1 VSAQEITNWE
11 LIYGSIKLLIYNK
24 AYFEQFLVIY
34 LKSCV
39 FYLKVLLIQLFER
52 LSIKNDFLS
61 DVAAFE
67 GIIIGLSI
75 PISLQVV
82 SWIADRYEDNEI
94 SQVFIKEP
102 LYKWQFYLIMPNIA
116 ISILL
121 RLFNVEK
128 PIILV
133 LIYLWFLINIFIF
146 YKFIKLVE
154 QYTTNTDKVL
164 IKIFRKN
171 VDDMLEE

>member
-1 VSAQEITNWE
+1 MFIQEMQDLEI
-11 LIYGSIKLLIYNK
+11 IYGLIKLLIYNK
-24 AYFEQFLVIY
+24 AYFEQIIVIF

-39 FYLKVLLIQLFER
+39 VYLKILLTQFFVGLR
-52 LSIKNDFLS
+52 IKNEFLS

-102 LYKWQFYLIMPNIA
+102 LYQWQFYLILPNIA
-116 ISILL
+116 ISILF
-121 RLFNVEK
+121 RLFDVNK
-128 PIILV
+128 PIILAV
-133 LIYLWFLINIFIF
+133 VYFWLLINMLTF
-146 YKFIKLVE
+146 YKFIRLVE